1 MVHRLEVVLVC
12 HGCSC
17 ADRRRKTA
25 LQLLWKTATL
35 LSSCSLIH
43 AKSQQLGCS
52 HERGVSIMTYMSAW
66 LRMSSA
72 FSKSDSGG
80 GQTNGRTRERSVR
93 GGSSSTFEEGCGGSS
108 SFAFYRHVTAA
119 IGDRAVGLSKEDL
132 AITNSSHFDQPL
144 HRMTSSRLHF

>member
-1 MVHRLEVVLVC
+1 MVHRLEDVLVC

-93 GGSSSTFEEGCGGSS
+93 GGSSSTFEGGLRWVFFIRLLPPCHRCNRRSRRVS
-108 SFAFYRHVTAA
+108 EQ
-119 IGDRAVGLSKEDL
+119 IGPCCR
-132 AITNSSHFDQPL
+132 
-144 HRMTSSRLHF
+144 